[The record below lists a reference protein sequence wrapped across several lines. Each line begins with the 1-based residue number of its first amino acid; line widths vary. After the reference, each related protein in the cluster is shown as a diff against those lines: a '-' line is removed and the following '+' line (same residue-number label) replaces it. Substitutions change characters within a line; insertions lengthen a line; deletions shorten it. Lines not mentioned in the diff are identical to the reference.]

1 MQIHSS
7 KDRKVKQMSDQV
19 IPNTENVD
27 IALIAA
33 ALNITIHSISGT
45 STPSDEELAK
55 RFTKTYRTIYDAVKT
70 SGKYGDKSS

>member
-1 MQIHSS
+1 MP
-7 KDRKVKQMSDQV
+7 DQV

-33 ALNITIHSISGT
+33 ALSITTHSISGT
-45 STPSDEELAK
+45 SRPSVEELAQ
-55 RFTKTYRTIYDAVKT
+55 RFTRTFRTIYDAVKT

>member
-1 MQIHSS
+1 
-7 KDRKVKQMSDQV
+7 MSDQI

-33 ALNITIHSISGT
+33 ALSITLSSISGT